1 MENLTQGWT
10 QWGPC
15 LLNQENF
22 FDFQKRAGKAFAI
35 SPVFAHL
42 SVWLNL
48 HQYPWISLNIL
59 ENAWTNC
66 SDYVHRN
73 YFSRVLN
80 MTDHLACST
89 LLKMPC
95 VLNVSG
101 FWIWHGCICK
111 GYAEFWILLN
121 IAQYASIMPG
131 YVAVCFN
138 VPQCAWINSSKYVR
152 VLNMR
157 HHLHWLTSKGFERKP
172 FRAFLIIKDQEF
184 F

>member
-1 MENLTQGWT
+1 MDTMRALFTKSGKFFWFSEKGWK
-10 QWGPC
+10 GLRYFPC
-15 LLNQENF
+15 ICAPVSMAE
-22 FDFQKRAGKAFAI
+22 FA
-35 SPVFAHL
+35 S
-42 SVWLNL
+42 
-48 HQYPWISLNIL
+48 ISLNISKYP
-59 ENAWTNC
+59 WKC
-66 SDYVHRN
+66 
-73 YFSRVLN
+73 LN
-80 MTDHLACST
+80 KLFWLCPKKLFLQGSEYDWPSCMFDR